1 MVIVQPFEQRG
12 TAILNRLPQNAS
24 VAEIGVLIGMLSAF
38 LLRSRGDLKLLM
50 VDSWA
55 PADEQPE
62 RYKLTGDTHSSHDLS
77 RVQRHRHEA
86 EARVKPFPDRAIIMP
101 VTSQVAA
108 QEVADASLD
117 LVFIDADHSYEGVR
131 DDIAAW
137 LPKIRAGGW
146 IGGHDYRNPDPRFRF
161 GVDRAVDE
169 WAGATGR
176 QIETDLNF
184 TWFASV

>member
-12 TAILNRLPQNAS
+12 TAILKRLPRNAK

-38 LLRSRGDLKLLM
+38 LLQSRGDLKLLM

-55 PADEQPE
+55 PADQQPE
-62 RYKLTGDTHSSHDLS
+62 RYKLTGDTHSSHDLA
-77 RVQRHRHEA
+77 RVQRHRQEA
-86 EARVKPFPDRAIIMP
+86 EARVRRFSDRAIIMP
-101 VTSQVAA
+101 MTSATAA
-108 QEVADASLD
+108 EEMENGSLD

-137 LPKIRAGGW
+137 LPKIRACGW

-169 WAGATGR
+169 WAATTGR
-176 QIETDLNF
+176 PIETDLNF
-184 TWFASV
+184 TWFARV